1 MDILTR
7 GSTCQSYRN
16 YFLENE
22 TEPICIY
29 ILFLCLY
36 TIGEKKMNKEKHSLG
51 KSIEEIEPTQSLG
64 SAIIIGV
71 PGILMR
77 SVGINIFGSLIS
89 YISALIFSRL
99 YSSDTA
105 KSYMT
110 SKLVSFLF
118 SVAVTTFILESGI
131 GEWKNKQIKKVS
143 TVVED
148 KIEEFIE

>member
-1 MDILTR
+1 M
-7 GSTCQSYRN
+7 N
-16 YFLENE
+16 
-22 TEPICIY
+22 
-29 ILFLCLY
+29 
-36 TIGEKKMNKEKHSLG
+36 GEKNTPG
-51 KSIEEIEPTQSLG
+51 KSIEEIEPTRSLG
-64 SAIIIGV
+64 SA
-71 PGILMR
+71 GILMR

-105 KSYMT
+105 KPYMT
-110 SKLVSFLF
+110 SKIFSFLF

-143 TVVED
+143 TAVED